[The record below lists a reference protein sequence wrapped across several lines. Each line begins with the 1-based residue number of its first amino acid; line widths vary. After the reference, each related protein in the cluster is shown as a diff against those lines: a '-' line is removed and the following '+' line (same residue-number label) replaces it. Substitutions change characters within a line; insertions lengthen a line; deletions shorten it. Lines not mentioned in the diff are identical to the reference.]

1 MDYEYCMKVVAANKE
16 NLRKAEAMG
25 NEAAMR
31 SYAESISRNL
41 RKAAGFAPALAD
53 ELLAEAAKYDSYVDR
68 YLAAPSEKRTP
79 VRQNGFENAPKRAP
93 APSSAARRE
102 AESERE
108 QSDGE
113 GYDFGAAE
121 LISSKTKITFDD
133 IVGMEDVK
141 EEIRKTLINPLNHPE
156 AYAKH
161 NLSAGGY
168 TLLWGPPGTGKTTFA
183 RAVASQIGVPFFKVD
198 SSELVNKYLG
208 ETAKEIRKVFTSVR
222 QYAADNDTPVVLFI
236 DEIDAFARKRESGET
251 AAGAAVPALLQELQ
265 GFDTSS
271 KNIIVIAAT
280 NVKETLDSGVISRF
294 KCIHVPLPDFAA
306 RRALIELKLR
316 DAYRVDEA
324 DIAQIDLDD
333 IARRTEGLSGR
344 DITKA
349 VESLV
354 HDIIM
359 RDEGEAAIDE
369 PLSDRLMRYLSQYLA

>member
-41 RKAAGFAPALAD
+41 RKAAGFAPAFAD
-53 ELLAEAAKYDSYVDR
+53 ELFAEAKKYDGYVDR
-68 YLAAPSEKRTP
+68 YLASPPARRVPARK
-79 VRQNGFENAPKRAP
+79 NGFEDAPKSAP
-93 APSSAARRE
+93 APSSVRRE
-102 AESERE
+102 EERERE

-113 GYDFGAAE
+113 EYDFGAAE
-121 LISSKTKITFDD
+121 LISSTTKITFDD
-133 IVGMEDVK
+133 IVGMEEVK

-208 ETAKEIRKVFTSVR
+208 ETAKEIKKVFSSVR
-222 QYAADNDTPVVLFI
+222 QYAADNNTPVVLFI

-280 NVKETLDSGVISRF
+280 NVKDTLDSGVISRF
-294 KCIHVPLPDFAA
+294 KCIHVPLPDFTA

-324 DIAQIDLDD
+324 DIAQIDLDEA
-333 IARRTEGLSGR
+333 ARRTDGLSGR

-359 RDEGEAAIDE
+359 RDEKEATIDE
-369 PLSDRLMRYLSQYLA
+369 PLNDRFLRYLAR

>member
-1 MDYEYCMKVVAANKE
+1 MDYEYCMKVVSANKE

-41 RKAAGFAPALAD
+41 RKAAGLAPALAG
-53 ELLAEAAKYDSYVDR
+53 ELLAEAEKYDGYVER
-68 YLAAPSEKRTP
+68 YLASPPARRSP
-79 VRQNGFENAPKRAP
+79 VRPNSFEDAPKRAP
-93 APSSAARRE
+93 VSSSAPKRE
-102 AESERE
+102 EEHEEEQGDGSE
-108 QSDGE
+108 
-113 GYDFGAAE
+113 YDFGAAQ
-121 LISSKTKITFDD
+121 LISSATKVTFDD
-133 IVGMEDVK
+133 IVGMEEVK

-208 ETAKEIRKVFTSVR
+208 ETAKEIKKVFSSVR
-222 QYAADNDTPVVLFI
+222 QYAADNNTPVVLFI

-251 AAGAAVPALLQELQ
+251 AAGAAVPTLLQELQ
-265 GFDTSS
+265 GFDTNS

-280 NVKETLDSGVISRF
+280 NVKDTLDGGVISRF
-294 KCIHVPLPDFAA
+294 KCIEVPLPDFAA

-316 DAYRVDEA
+316 NAYRVEEV
-324 DIAQIDLDD
+324 DIAQIDMDEA
-333 IARRTEGLSGR
+333 ARRTEGLSGR

-359 RDEGEAAIDE
+359 RDEKEATIDE
-369 PLSDRLMRYLSQYLA
+369 PLNDRFLRYLAR